1 MSNRRIEGRIVFA
14 VDLMFFIVRV
24 LEVFLV
30 DKTLGPYVVMM
41 VKMVSNAIAS
51 ETMH

>member
-1 MSNRRIEGRIVFA
+1 MSNHRIEGRIVFA

-30 DKTLGPYVVMM
+30 DKTLGPYVVMI
-41 VKMVSNAIAS
+41 VRMVSNAIAS